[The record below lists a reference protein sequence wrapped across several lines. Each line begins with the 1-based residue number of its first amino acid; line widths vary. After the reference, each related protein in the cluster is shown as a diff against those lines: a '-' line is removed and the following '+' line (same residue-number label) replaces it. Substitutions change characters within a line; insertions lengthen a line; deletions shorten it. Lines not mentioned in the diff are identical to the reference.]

1 MDYKQVE
8 KRMNDE
14 IDRLS
19 NLPDDLIHR
28 ILSFVGIKCAIK
40 LSALSSRWR
49 YIWTSMPYLDFSVK
63 NFGGSISLSKFVTNF
78 LSRRNNLVE
87 VVSIKLHSYRDFSS
101 RSLRQIVS
109 YASSHNIQQLDIV
122 YFLSDSIKF
131 PLTLIRSESLKHLS
145 FKKEPETWYS
155 KDSKRSVLA
164 LMSTLELPALA
175 TLYLHDTTLC
185 CDGNADINSD
195 TNIGLFSKC
204 TNLKTLTLKSCKVTG
219 LNRLNICHPLLYN
232 LTVEDVQGSF
242 NVVNVV
248 APQLKNL
255 TIDNGLKKYQ
265 YLISAPGLVSLLYK
279 GHHCLDLSTDG
290 IHLLEKADLC
300 VTGNASG
307 SGSNKGRGSGS
318 GSNRGRGRGIANE
331 SNRGRRRGSASG
343 SVSNRVSY
351 MLSFHFFV
359 TMLFCYI
366 YILINTPILQNV
378 LYMLFDDD
386 NLVDVQLEQA
396 NTEDM
401 NVDAIKQDDGIKDT
415 AAHANEETT
424 APVNDDT
431 LAQVIEDTTPHA
443 NEDTTA
449 QVNEDTTANVV
460 PANEYEARLK
470 RRYDDFWQGQ

>member
-28 ILSFVGIKCAIK
+28 ILSFLGIKCAIK

-49 YIWTSMPYLDFSVK
+49 YIWTLMPYLDFSVK
-63 NFGGSISLSKFVTNF
+63 NFAGSTSLSKFVTNF

-87 VVSIKLHSYRDFSS
+87 VVSIKLHCYRDFSPG
-101 RSLRQIVS
+101 SLRQIMI

-131 PLTLIRSESLKHLS
+131 PLPLIRSESLKHLS
-145 FKKEPETWYS
+145 FKKEPESRYS
-155 KDSKRSVLA
+155 NNCKRSVLA
-164 LMSTLELPALA
+164 LTSTLELPALA

-185 CDGNADINSD
+185 CDGNEDINSD

-204 TNLKTLTLKSCKVTG
+204 ANLKTLTLKSCKVTG
-219 LNRLNICHPLLYN
+219 LNRLNICHPLLSN

-242 NVVNVV
+242 NDVNVV

-300 VTGNASG
+300 VTGNASALKIVCLFQHLQ
-307 SGSNKGRGSGS
+307 SVKFLTLNLEIVEILSSHVKLISS
-318 GSNRGRGRGIANE
+318 QVSPFANLKCLHIYPVKKPSE
-331 SNRGRRRGSASG
+331 VQNAVKMSTKVEDYLLDNSPNATFRM
-343 SVSNRVSY
+343 VSREVST
-351 MLSFHFFV
+351 S
-359 TMLFCYI
+359 
-366 YILINTPILQNV
+366 
-378 LYMLFDDD
+378 
-386 NLVDVQLEQA
+386 
-396 NTEDM
+396 
-401 NVDAIKQDDGIKDT
+401 
-415 AAHANEETT
+415 
-424 APVNDDT
+424 
-431 LAQVIEDTTPHA
+431 
-443 NEDTTA
+443 
-449 QVNEDTTANVV
+449 
-460 PANEYEARLK
+460 
-470 RRYDDFWQGQ
+470 